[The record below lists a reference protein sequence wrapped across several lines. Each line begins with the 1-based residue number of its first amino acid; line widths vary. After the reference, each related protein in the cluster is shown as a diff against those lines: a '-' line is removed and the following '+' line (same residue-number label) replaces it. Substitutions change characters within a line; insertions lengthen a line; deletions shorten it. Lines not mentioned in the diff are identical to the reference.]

1 MYEMEGMEDILQ
13 DFLVEAGEILIQLD
27 EQLVLLEGRPQDRDL
42 LNAIFRGFHTI
53 KGGAGFLNLEPLV
66 EVCHRAENVFNVLR
80 QGQRLLS
87 SAMMD
92 VILFSYDTVKGMLDA
107 IAAGQ
112 ALGPASPELLAQ
124 LDAFSEPEAEAA
136 ATESGTADDL
146 ALAAEE
152 EVLETLEEALE
163 NIEEAFAEVAAIADA
178 QAAGAEPAAA
188 ASGDEITDE
197 EFEALLDAL
206 HASKQSEA
214 AGSAPAAV
222 AAQPAPAAAPADSA
236 AADEITEDE
245 FEALLDR
252 LHGKSAQA
260 AAPAAAAPVNTP
272 RQAPAAD
279 SAPRAA
285 TDKPT
290 PAPAQAE
297 PQAAASPA
305 STRPAPP
312 VAEAAPAKEAMK
324 APESALGN
332 KEETTIR
339 VDTRRL
345 DEVMNL
351 VGELVLVRN
360 RILTLEGSSDGEG
373 REAAAA
379 HLDLVTSSLQA
390 AVMKTR
396 MQPIKKVFGRFPRLV
411 RDLAKSLGKEI
422 ELVLQGED
430 TDLDKTLVEEL
441 ADPLVHLVRNA
452 VDHGI
457 ETPEERV
464 AAGKPAVGRVLLSA
478 QQEGDHILITISDD
492 GRGMNPEV
500 LKRKALEKG
509 VIDEETAARLDERQA
524 FNLIFAPGFSTK
536 EQISDVSGRGV
547 GMDVVKTHIT
557 RLNGAIDI
565 HSRPQQGSTFL
576 IRLPLTLAI
585 IPTLMVGLGNQTFAL
600 PLSLV
605 REIFHLDMSQTR
617 IVNGQQVALVRE
629 EVLPLGYLAQ
639 WLRLGY
645 GSQREGKSYVVVA
658 VIGEQRIGLVVDSLY
673 GQEEVVIKS
682 LGTML
687 QHVKGFAGATIT
699 GNGHVVLIL
708 DVPNL
713 LNAHGLMH

>member
-27 EQLVLLEGRPQDRDL
+27 EQLVLLESRPQDRDL

-112 ALGPASPELLAQ
+112 ALGQASPELLAQ

-136 ATESGTADDL
+136 VRESRTADESVLD
-146 ALAAEE
+146 AEE
-152 EVLETLEEALE
+152 EELETIEEALE
-163 NIEEAFAEVAAIADA
+163 TIEESFAEAAIADA
-178 QAAGAEPAAA
+178 QAAETEPAAA
-188 ASGDEITDE
+188 ASDDEITDE

-206 HASKQSEA
+206 HASKQNEA
-214 AGSAPAAV
+214 AG
-222 AAQPAPAAAPADSA
+222 PAAAASQPASAAAADSA
-236 AADEITEDE
+236 ASDEITEDE

-260 AAPAAAAPVNTP
+260 AAPAVAAPVNTP
-272 RQAPAAD
+272 RQASAAD
-279 SAPRAA
+279 SAPCAV
-285 TDKPT
+285 TGK
-290 PAPAQAE
+290 PAPAPTPAE
-297 PQAAASPA
+297 PQAVAGPA
-305 STRPAPP
+305 STRPSVAPI
-312 VAEAAPAKEAMK
+312 AEASPAKDAMK
-324 APESALGN
+324 APEPTLGN

-379 HLDLVTSSLQA
+379 HLDLVTSNLQA

-411 RDLAKSLGKEI
+411 RDLAKNLGKEI

-457 ETPEERV
+457 ETPEERL
-464 AAGKPAVGRVLLSA
+464 AAGKPATGRVLLSA

-536 EQISDVSGRGV
+536 EKISDVSGRGV

-682 LGTML
+682 LGAML

>member
-27 EQLVLLEGRPQDRDL
+27 EQLVLLESRPQDRDL

-107 IAAGQ
+107 IAAGKTLSQ
-112 ALGPASPELLAQ
+112 ASPELLAQ

-136 ATESGTADDL
+136 ARESSTADESVLD
-146 ALAAEE
+146 AEE
-152 EVLETLEEALE
+152 EELETIEEALE
-163 NIEEAFAEVAAIADA
+163 TIEESFAEAAIADA
-178 QAAGAEPAAA
+178 RAAETEPAAA

-206 HASKQSEA
+206 HASKQNEA
-214 AGSAPAAV
+214 VGSAPAAG
-222 AAQPAPAAAPADSA
+222 QPAPAAAADSA
-236 AADEITEDE
+236 ASDEITEDE

-279 SAPRAA
+279 SAPRAV
-285 TDKPT
+285 TGK
-290 PAPAQAE
+290 PAPAPTPAE
-297 PQAAASPA
+297 PQAVAGPT
-305 STRPAPP
+305 STRPAAAPI
-312 VAEAAPAKEAMK
+312 AEASPAKDAMK
-324 APESALGN
+324 APEPTLGN

-411 RDLAKSLGKEI
+411 RDLAKNLGKEI

-457 ETPEERV
+457 ETPEERL
-464 AAGKPAVGRVLLSA
+464 AAGKPATGRVLLSA

-682 LGTML
+682 LGVML

>member
-1 MYEMEGMEDILQ
+1 
-13 DFLVEAGEILIQLD
+13 
-27 EQLVLLEGRPQDRDL
+27 
-42 LNAIFRGFHTI
+42 
-53 KGGAGFLNLEPLV
+53 
-66 EVCHRAENVFNVLR
+66 
-80 QGQRLLS
+80 
-87 SAMMD
+87 
-92 VILFSYDTVKGMLDA
+92 
-107 IAAGQ
+107 
-112 ALGPASPELLAQ
+112 
-124 LDAFSEPEAEAA
+124 
-136 ATESGTADDL
+136 
-146 ALAAEE
+146 
-152 EVLETLEEALE
+152 
-163 NIEEAFAEVAAIADA
+163 
-178 QAAGAEPAAA
+178 
-188 ASGDEITDE
+188 
-197 EFEALLDAL
+197 
-206 HASKQSEA
+206 
-214 AGSAPAAV
+214 
-222 AAQPAPAAAPADSA
+222 
-236 AADEITEDE
+236 
-245 FEALLDR
+245 
-252 LHGKSAQA
+252 
-260 AAPAAAAPVNTP
+260 
-272 RQAPAAD
+272 
-279 SAPRAA
+279 
-285 TDKPT
+285 
-290 PAPAQAE
+290 
-297 PQAAASPA
+297 A
-305 STRPAPP
+305 STRPAAAPI
-312 VAEAAPAKEAMK
+312 AEASPAKDAMK
-324 APESALGN
+324 APEPTLGN

-411 RDLAKSLGKEI
+411 RDLAKNLGKEI

-457 ETPEERV
+457 ETPEERL
-464 AAGKPAVGRVLLSA
+464 AAGKPATGRVLLSA